1 MSDTKEI
8 YYKFIFP
15 NRQNIKTSSVL
26 KLLDNYPNNVMSYD
40 ELSSKNPAV
49 KSYIDEYLRIPKYFD
64 VRNYW
69 DNVTSQA
76 GGLSLI
82 VSHSPEVSYDSH
94 HAWTKFTGDDHKT
107 VYCSVVVSS
116 GDFFYNFNL
125 PEEVLDKSGLRDIIV
140 SSRFHS
146 NWYVKD
152 NSEVVEYKEKSNN
165 NRVVQIGQ
173 EKRVFNKGY
182 FQSKLNYSV
191 QSGPTIPAKY
201 TDLKED
207 LKKDF
212 IDLEV
217 TRRILYNYYNNWTDS
232 IPSIDSIPTVVSGL
246 GKNTVLSYEAPQEYV
261 NHRPMPIDY
270 KLLRDALNNRDPYG
284 DCETVLVMWVA
295 DSNPAD
301 VDDSDISGLRALN
314 WHQYAIPISV
324 RCCFK
329 EGGYNCKRY
338 LVYYPHSDDEYRFHT
353 RRNAS
358 YDSHTFKESLYLQGL
373 IRYSR
378 DYILAYKNKS
388 QRKSIYAKCDIQRF
402 LFNKC
407 KDSFKA
413 LYIRRR
419 FVNVLYAQSY
429 YILVDSDKYDINTSD
444 SSLVVC
450 IVQKDNINAILK
462 PADVIKEAD
471 YTDWNLVETWEPI
484 GNTKPINSSWFIT
497 LFDKSS
503 DLISEQTGN
512 LVLYN
517 ATVLHDLLHDSAPQF
532 SWDDFYISSL
542 GVSPYNWCNTDAQLY
557 GINDTYLPLGIL
569 HNHIQIGSTQYG
581 DVNNNIV
588 VGLKDVF
595 DYAADDYHHFRY
607 DSTSNT
613 YKLVN
618 HVDYTYTA
626 YVMNIT

>member
-1 MSDTKEI
+1 MSGTKEI

-15 NRQNIKTSSVL
+15 NKSNIKMPSVL
-26 KLLDNYPNNVMSYD
+26 ELLNDYPNNVMSYD
-40 ELSSKNPAV
+40 ELSSKNPIV
-49 KSYIDEYLRIPKYFD
+49 KGYIDKYLGMPKYFD

-69 DNVTSQA
+69 DKVTSQA
-76 GGLSLI
+76 GGISLI

-125 PEEVLDKSGLRDIIV
+125 PEEVLAKSGLRDSIV

-152 NSEVVEYKEKSNN
+152 SEVNEYKEKSDK

-191 QSGPTIPAKY
+191 QSGTTIPTKY
-201 TDLKED
+201 TDLQED

-232 IPSIDSIPTVVSGL
+232 IPSIDNIPTVVSGL

-261 NHRPMPIDY
+261 INRPMPIDY

-301 VDDSDISGLRALN
+301 VEDNDVSGLRALN

-329 EGGYNCKRY
+329 EGGYNCKRF
-338 LVYYPHSDDEYRFHT
+338 LVYYPYRDDTNTHRFHT

-358 YDSHTFKESLYLQGL
+358 YDNHTFKESLYLQGL
-373 IRYSR
+373 IRYSS
-378 DYILAYKNKS
+378 DYILAYKNIS
-388 QRKSIYAKCDIQRF
+388 HSDSIYDIQRF

-407 KDSFKA
+407 RDSFKA

-419 FVNVLYAQSY
+419 FVNVSYAQSY
-429 YILVDSDKYDINTSD
+429 YILVDSDKYDINTSN
-444 SSLVVC
+444 SGLKAC
-450 IVQKDNINAILK
+450 IVQKNNNSAILV
-462 PADVIKEAD
+462 PANVIEEKD
-471 YTDWNLVETWEPI
+471 YIDWNLIEGWGRI
-484 GNTKPINSSWFIT
+484 GNTNPINSSWFIT

-503 DLISEQTGN
+503 SLVSEQTGN

-517 ATVLHDLLHDSAPQF
+517 ASNLKSSLHNLSSSF
-532 SWDDFYISSL
+532 SWDDIYISSL
-542 GVSPYNWCNTDAQLY
+542 GVSPYSWCNTDAQLY
-557 GINDTYLPLGIL
+557 GINDLYLSLGIL

-581 DVNNNIV
+581 DANNNIV

-595 DYAADDYHHFRY
+595 DYAADDYHHFMY
-607 DSTSNT
+607 DSSSNT
-613 YKLVN
+613 YRLVN
-618 HVDYTYTA
+618 HVDYAYTA
-626 YVMNIT
+626 YVMSIT